1 MQAAV
6 YTERGPARD
15 VLRIV
20 DIPDPRPGPGEVRVR
35 LRVSGV
41 NPTDWK
47 SRSAGGPLPEP
58 GQVPGQDGA
67 GEIDLVG
74 PGVDA
79 TRVGQRAWVYHAA
92 AGRWNGTAAQFT
104 CVPAHQAVPLPDGIS
119 FAQGAGLGIPFITA
133 HRCVFAGGSVAGRT
147 LMVTGGA
154 GAVGNAAIQF
164 AVRGGARVF
173 ATVSSEEKGRL
184 AAAAGATHILD
195 YRAPDFVAA
204 VRAIAP
210 EGIDRIVDVAIAGN
224 LAADLDVLA
233 PHGTVVAY
241 ASDAPDPI
249 LPVRR
254 LMVANARLEFVLV
267 YNLTPAM
274 LDRAVGEIT
283 DALREGALRPLPELH
298 FPLAEIAA
306 AHEAVERHAAGKVLV
321 DIP

>member
-6 YTERGPARD
+6 YSERGAARD

-35 LRVSGV
+35 LRVAGV

-47 SRSAGGPLPEP
+47 SRAAGGPLPEP

-74 PGVDA
+74 PGVA
-79 TRVGQRAWVYHAA
+79 SARVGQRVWVYHAA
-92 AGRWNGTAAQFT
+92 AGRWNGTDAQYT
-104 CVPAHQAVPLPDGIS
+104 CVPAHQAVPLPDGVS

-133 HRCVFAGGSVAGRT
+133 HRCVFAGGPVAGRT

-154 GAVGNAAIQF
+154 GAVGNAAIQL
-164 AVRGGARVF
+164 AARGGATVL
-173 ATVSSEEKGRL
+173 ATVSSEEKRRL
-184 AAAAGATHILD
+184 AAAAGAAHVLD
-195 YRAPDFVAA
+195 YRTPDFAAA

-224 LAADLDVLA
+224 LGADLDVLA

-241 ASDAPDPI
+241 ASDAADPV

-274 LDRAVGEIT
+274 LDRAVGDIS

-298 FPLAEIAA
+298 FPLAQIAA
-306 AHEAVERHAAGKVLV
+306 AHEAVEQHAVGKVLL

>member
-6 YTERGPARD
+6 YTERGSARD
-15 VLRIV
+15 VLRIA
-20 DIPDPRPGPGEVRVR
+20 DIPDPQPGPGEVRVR

-47 SRSAGGPLPEP
+47 SRSAGGPLPAS
-58 GQVPGQDGA
+58 GQIPGQDGA
-67 GEIDLVG
+67 GEIDGVG

-79 TRVGQRAWVYHAA
+79 ARVGQRAWVYHAA
-92 AGRWNGTAAQFT
+92 AGRWNGTAAQYT
-104 CVPAHQAVPLPDGIS
+104 CVPEHQAVPLPDGVS

-133 HRCVFAGGSVAGRT
+133 HRCVFAGGPVAGRT
-147 LMVTGGA
+147 VMITGGA
-154 GAVGNAAIQF
+154 GAVGNAAIQL
-164 AVRGGARVF
+164 AALGGARVL
-173 ATVSSEEKGRL
+173 ATVSSEEKRRL
-184 AAAAGATHILD
+184 ATAAGAIHVLD
-195 YRAPDFVAA
+195 YRAPDFAAA

-233 PHGTVVAY
+233 PHGAVVAY

-254 LMVANARLEFVLV
+254 LMAANARLEFVLV
-267 YNLTPAM
+267 YNLTRAM
-274 LDRAVGEIT
+274 LDQAVDEIT
-283 DALREGALRPLPELH
+283 DALRAGALRPLPELH

-306 AHEAVERHAAGKVLV
+306 AHEAVERHAPGKVLV

>member
-1 MQAAV
+1 MRAAI
-6 YTERGPARD
+6 YSERGPARD

-20 DIPDPRPGPGEVRVR
+20 ELPDPRPGPGEVRVR

-47 SRSAGGPLPEP
+47 SRSAGGPLSEA
-58 GQVPGQDGA
+58 GQIPGQDGA

-79 TRVGQRAWVYHAA
+79 SRVGQRAWVYHAA
-92 AGRWNGTAAQFT
+92 AGRWNGTAAQYT
-104 CVPAHQAVPLPDGIS
+104 CVPAHQAVPLPDDIS

-133 HRCVFAGGSVAGRT
+133 HRCVFGGGPVAGRT
-147 LMVTGGA
+147 LLVTGGA
-154 GAVGNAAIQF
+154 GAVGNAAIQL
-164 AVRGGARVF
+164 AVRGGARVL
-173 ATVSSEEKGRL
+173 ATASSEAKRGL
-184 AAAAGATHILD
+184 ATAAGAAHALD
-195 YRAPDFVAA
+195 YRDPDHVAA
-204 VRAIAP
+204 VHAIAP
-210 EGIDRIVDVAIAGN
+210 EGVDRIVDVAIAGN

-241 ASDAPDPI
+241 ASDAADPI

-274 LDRAVGEIT
+274 LDRAVGDIT

-298 FPLAEIAA
+298 FPLAAIAA
-306 AHEAVERHAAGKVLV
+306 AHEAVEQHAVGKVLV

>member
-6 YTERGPARD
+6 YTERGAARD

-20 DIPDPRPGPGEVRVR
+20 DVPDPQPGPDEVRVR

-47 SRSAGGPLPEP
+47 SRSAGGPLPAQ

-79 TRVGQRAWVYHAA
+79 ARVGQRAWVYHAA
-92 AGRWNGTAAQFT
+92 AGRWNGTAAQYT
-104 CVPAHQAVPLPDGIS
+104 CVPAHQAVPLPDRVS

-133 HRCVFAGGSVAGRT
+133 HRCVFAGGPVAGRT
-147 LMVTGGA
+147 VLVTGGA
-154 GAVGNAAIQF
+154 GAVGNAAIQL
-164 AVRGGARVF
+164 AARGGARVL
-173 ATVSSEEKGRL
+173 ATVSSEEKRGL
-184 AAAAGATHILD
+184 AAAAGAVHVLD

-204 VRAIAP
+204 VRAVAP
-210 EGIDRIVDVAIAGN
+210 EGIDRIVDVAIARN

-233 PHGTVVAY
+233 PHGTVVSY

-267 YNLTPAM
+267 YNLTRAM
-274 LDRAVGEIT
+274 LDRAVDEVT
-283 DALREGALRPLPELH
+283 SALREGALRPLPELH
-298 FPLAEIAA
+298 FPLSEIAA
-306 AHEAVERHAAGKVLV
+306 AHEAVARQTLGKVLV